1 MKLNNLLVFTVLLAL
16 RILSSWAVVDAG
28 KEKAGKN
35 GACPFIYP
43 VNCRVYEPPQ
53 CHSDWQCPKKQKCC
67 PGSCGIKCLD
77 PEDPSKPVQVNPGKC
92 PVVTG
97 QCKMLNPRDE
107 CRNDSHCLKSLKCCK
122 GMCGHSCVKPV

>member
-28 KEKAGKN
+28 KEKAKP

-43 VNCRVYEPPQ
+43 ANCLVHEPPQ

-67 PGSCGIKCLD
+67 PGLCGIKCLD